1 MPEPTAGAVTAG
13 DVPVETAIHATAIHA
28 TAPHATVADTSVA
41 DTSVADAT
49 VGLAADYFQSYSVV
63 GLLAVVGVLFVA
75 VAFGA
80 GRLLRPV
87 VPTPE
92 KLLTYECGVDP
103 VGEGWA
109 HTQVR
114 YYVYAFLYV
123 IFAVDSIFLFPWA
136 TVFADPGYGATTLV
150 EMFVFLGFLAVGL
163 LYAYKKGVLSWT

>member
-1 MPEPTAGAVTAG
+1 MSQHAERAAQGAGADVVERAVLAAG
-13 DVPVETAIHATAIHA
+13 AATA
-28 TAPHATVADTSVA
+28 SG
-41 DTSVADAT
+41 DA
-49 VGLAADYFQSYSVV
+49 GYFHSYSVV
-63 GLLAVVGVLFVA
+63 GLLAVLGVLFVA

-92 KLLTYECGVDP
+92 KLMTYECGVDP

-136 TVFADPGYGATTLV
+136 TVFAAPGYGAATLV
-150 EMFVFLGFLAVGL
+150 EMFIFLGFLAVGL
-163 LYAYKKGVLSWT
+163 LYAYKKGVLEWT